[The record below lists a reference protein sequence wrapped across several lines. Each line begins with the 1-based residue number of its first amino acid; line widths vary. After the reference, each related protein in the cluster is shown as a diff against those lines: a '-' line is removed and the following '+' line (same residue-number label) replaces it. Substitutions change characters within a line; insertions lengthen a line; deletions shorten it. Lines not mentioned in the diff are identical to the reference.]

1 MISASGAGLENG
13 INNLDLIWRNQ
24 SGCMAAVFHNVHG
37 SVAVSPQH
45 ALEDVFRQKVGLFAL
60 ITKIGTSIASQYFQR
75 STL

>member
-24 SGCMAAVFHNVHG
+24 SGCMAAVFHNVQG

-45 ALEDVFRQKVGLFAL
+45 ALEDVFRQKVGLFA
-60 ITKIGTSIASQYFQR
+60 
-75 STL
+75 